1 MADGDQFFLISSATG
16 ERIEL
21 TGDTSVGRSTD
32 CDLVLTEGQPS
43 RQHAKITVEGSAVF
57 VEDLDSTN
65 GTFLNGTQLR
75 AKQQLNHG
83 DEVVFDVNKFTLEA
97 KLHVSDATVL
107 RPIDPAKTVLRPILQ
122 EPVAT
127 PEPTPEPPTPPKV
140 EPVEPE
146 PVAAAPEP
154 APPPP
159 EPTPPP
165 PPPQPVA
172 PPPEPVAETP
182 EPVAPP
188 PEPVVA
194 PPEPAPPA
202 PEPVIAEAK
211 PKPVKPGSW
220 ADPNAKNE
228 SSTQFFSPEDLA
240 NMRGGT
246 VAEKVE
252 SDVPYLQVSTGNA
265 AGSIIQLIADGDR
278 KEWSI
283 GNDESREIVFADQ
296 GVSDF
301 HTLLV
306 HESGRWKLVDQMST
320 NGTFIND
327 SKTIS
332 GYLNSGDKIRIGTVT
347 CSFVL
352 PGAPAKGSNAADSG
366 GKKLWISVATFAVVL
381 AVLFGAYFLL

>member
-1 MADGDQFFLISSATG
+1 MAEGDQFFLISSATG
-16 ERIEL
+16 ERFEL

-43 RQHAKITVEGSAVF
+43 RQHAKITVEGSSVF

-65 GTFLNGTQLR
+65 GSFLNGNQLR
-75 AKQQLNHG
+75 AKQQVNHG

-97 KLHVSDATVL
+97 NLHVSDATVL
-107 RPIDPAKTVLRPILQ
+107 RPIDPAKTVLRPILE

-127 PEPTPEPPTPPKV
+127 PEPPPQ
-140 EPVEPE
+140 VEPE
-146 PVAAAPEP
+146 PVAAAPEAP
-154 APPPP
+154 PPEPPPP
-159 EPTPPP
+159 E
-165 PPPQPVA
+165 
-172 PPPEPVAETP
+172 PEPVAETP

-188 PEPVVA
+188 PEPVA
-194 PPEPAPPA
+194 ETPESVSPPA
-202 PEPVIAEAK
+202 PEPVAKEPEPAAPPAAPAQEPVVAEAK

-240 NMRGGT
+240 KMRGGT

-265 AGSIIQLIADGDR
+265 AGSIIQLIADGGR

-352 PGAPAKGSNAADSG
+352 PGAAASGSNAEDGG
-366 GKKLWISVATFAVVL
+366 GKKVWISVATFAVVL
-381 AVLFGAYFLL
+381 AVLFGAYFFL